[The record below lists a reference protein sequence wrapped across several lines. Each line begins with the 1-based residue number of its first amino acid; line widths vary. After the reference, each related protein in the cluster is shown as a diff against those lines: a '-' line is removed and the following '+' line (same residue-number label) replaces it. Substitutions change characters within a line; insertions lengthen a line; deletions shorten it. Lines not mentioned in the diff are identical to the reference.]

1 MARAVNFHH
10 QASRRCN
17 QINDEPTNDEL
28 AAESN
33 PKPLTR
39 DTAPQDSF
47 FFRCVVPHEVS
58 AFCENRLE
66 LDCLT

>member
-1 MARAVNFHH
+1 MPAPINFHH
-10 QASRRCN
+10 QARRRCN
-17 QINDEPTNDEL
+17 QITDVPTNDEL

-47 FFRCVVPHEVS
+47 FFRCVVPHKVS
-58 AFCENRLE
+58 AFFEKRLE
-66 LDCLT
+66 LCLLP